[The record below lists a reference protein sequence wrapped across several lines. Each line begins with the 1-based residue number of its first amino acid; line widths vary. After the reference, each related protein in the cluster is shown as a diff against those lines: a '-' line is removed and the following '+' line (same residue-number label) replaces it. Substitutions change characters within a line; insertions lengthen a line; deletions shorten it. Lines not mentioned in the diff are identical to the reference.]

1 MIKLD
6 TNKILLE
13 VFVPL
18 IEKEYDVFVPVNKT
32 MGTIKRIIE
41 KGIIDLS
48 DHGYTLKKDTNL
60 YSKETGDI
68 YNVNLKIIET
78 DLKNGSQV
86 ILI

>member
-1 MIKLD
+1 MD
-6 TNKILLE
+6 SNKILLE
-13 VFVPL
+13 VFIPL
-18 IEKEYDVFVPVNKT
+18 IEEEYDVFVPVNKT
-32 MGTIKRIIE
+32 MGTIKKIIE

-48 DHGYTLKKDTNL
+48 DHGYTMKEDTNL

-68 YNVNLKIIET
+68 YNVNLKLTET